1 MPYEKGMYRS
11 YFPLYTHKNYG
22 FATENLVY
30 GENASSGAKTITGI
44 RVVLIAKNATDNV
57 TVGLDYVRPTADSRH
72 SVNGS
77 KYIIALDDYAS
88 YHNDIAVLKNN
99 IVRARKAMLFLLE
112 PLQGKNGLVNNKYL
126 HRHDSY
132 KGVANGFWDIYPACN
147 LNCEANLY
155 FYDALIALADMED
168 VLSKNGIFV
177 TETAVIEWNDLA
189 GNARSASYNMTAE
202 TLRSLAAT
210 VKTNINSTFYNE
222 TTGRFAW
229 GIYDTTALQ
238 GNAAGT
244 LMDYGFTE
252 INLHAVA
259 SYIADDEKTASVMQW
274 INGERIVSGDK
285 VTGSDINGETFTPV
299 TTTVEHQK
307 WKYMT
312 LQESEI
318 NSDFTAFY
326 VDKNFGEECQ
336 DGGYIMHVTY
346 YDLLARARYYGAD
359 NVRVKLGFI
368 ADWFNLVKEKNT
380 TNDGDYSDFFKNYY
394 TDSGALQGS
403 EGNGKYGLHDEF
415 KEAAMVYAVAPKTF
429 LGLKAEQG
437 RLILAPD
444 ITGMTSFGIS
454 NLQFSE
460 YNYNCFVK
468 STEEGSELILS
479 GIKGTE
485 NTDLKVTVKM
495 KISAGQSLY
504 LNGRLVVTDAYT
516 TEGGYATI
524 TLDFVNFTLAV
535 K

>member
-22 FATENLVY
+22 FATENLNY
-30 GENASSGAKTITGI
+30 GANASSGSKVITGL
-44 RVVLIAKNATDNV
+44 RVVLVAKNSTANV

-77 KYIIALDDYAS
+77 KYILTLNEYAS
-88 YHNDIAVLKNN
+88 FHNDVEILKNN
-99 IVRARKAMLFLLE
+99 ITRARKAMLFLLE
-112 PLQGKNGLVNNKYL
+112 PLNGKNGLVSNKYL
-126 HRHDSY
+126 NRHDSY

-147 LNCEANLY
+147 YNCETNLY
-155 FYDALIALADMED
+155 FYDALLALANIEE
-168 VLSKNGIFV
+168 VLAKNGV
-177 TETAVIEWNDLA
+177 TITEKARIEWNDLN
-189 GNARSASYNMTAE
+189 GNKQTAAYDMTADSLC
-202 TLRSLAAT
+202 TLAET
-210 VKTNINSTFYNE
+210 VKGNINSVFYNE
-222 TTGRFAW
+222 ETGRFAW
-229 GIYDTTALQ
+229 GVYDTQALQ

-252 INLHAVA
+252 LNLHAVA
-259 SYIADDEKTASVMQW
+259 SFVADDEKTASIMKW

-285 VTGSDINGETFTPV
+285 ITGGAINGETFTPV

-312 LQESEI
+312 LQKDEI

-368 ADWFNLVKEKNT
+368 AEWFNTIKSKNT
-380 TNDGDYSDFFKNYY
+380 DNGGDYSNFFINHYGK
-394 TDSGALQGS
+394 DALQGAD
-403 EGNGKYGLHDEF
+403 GNGRYGLHDEF
-415 KEAAMVYAVAPKTF
+415 KEAAMVYAVAPKVF
-429 LGLKAEQG
+429 LGLNAEHG
-437 RLILAPD
+437 NLILAPN

-454 NLQFSE
+454 NLQFAE
-460 YNYNCFVK
+460 HNYNCFV
-468 STEEGSELILS
+468 TATDSEQKIILS
-479 GIKGTE
+479 GINGTA
-485 NTDLKVTVKM
+485 NSGLKVTVTVKL
-495 KISAGQSLY
+495 SSGQSVY
-504 LNGRLVVTDAYT
+504 LNGKVLESSEYDVQN
-516 TEGGYATI
+516 GYATLN
-524 TLDFVNFTLAV
+524 LDFVNFTLII